1 MDEKQDIRWLQRF
14 NSFQLALG
22 KLKEVVNHYKP
33 EALSEL
39 EKEGL
44 IQRFEYTYELSWK
57 MLQDLLRYRGYTD
70 IKGPTPTLQQA
81 FKDDYITDHDG
92 WRTMKRGREATSHT
106 YNKADAAK
114 IVEDIY
120 EKYAKLL
127 IELENTMLKIQ
138 EEENN

>member
-1 MDEKQDIRWLQRF
+1 MEAKQDIRWLQRF

-22 KLKEVVNHYKP
+22 KLKEVVNQYKP
-33 EALSEL
+33 ENLSEL

-57 MLQDLLRYRGYTD
+57 MLQDLLKHRGYTD
-70 IKGPTPTLQQA
+70 FAGPNMTLQLA
-81 FKDDYITDHDG
+81 FKDNYITDHDG
-92 WRTMKRGREATSHT
+92 WRNMKRGREATSHT

-120 EKYAKLL
+120 REYAKLL
-127 IELENTMLKIQ
+127 IELENKMLKIRKK
-138 EEENN
+138 END